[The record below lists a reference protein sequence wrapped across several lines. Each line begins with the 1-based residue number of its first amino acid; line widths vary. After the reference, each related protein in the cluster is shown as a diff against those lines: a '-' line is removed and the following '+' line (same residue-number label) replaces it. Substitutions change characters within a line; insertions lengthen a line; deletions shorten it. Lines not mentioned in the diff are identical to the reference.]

1 MNDQIPVS
9 VIIPVFNPTEL
20 LWETYESLQRQTCQ
34 NFEYVIVNDGSTEEN
49 ALELLGKLQQSNP
62 RIRIIHLPENKG
74 LPAARNAGI
83 QAARGKY
90 LFFIDGD
97 DLLQPTALEKFLLT
111 IEINPKASFVNSW
124 VEGFGEI
131 SYWWKGGFHEGA
143 VFLEENRNTS
153 CFLARREVFREIH
166 FDETMRHGSE
176 DWDFWLHAASKGF
189 WGITVPEFLFRYR
202 RVNGNRWQAFE
213 SKEKLKKI
221 KRQLNDRYGSTL
233 RKQGF
238 PFIHLESYGL
248 KTENNFTDS
257 SIYQNR
263 HILFICPWLEIGG
276 ADKFNLDLLTGL
288 KKKGWKISIVC
299 TLKGENKWQH
309 HFEAITTDI
318 FYLHHYSAEWNFIQ
332 SLENII
338 RLRKPGIVFISNS
351 MYAYYASPW
360 LRSVF
365 PKIRVVDYTHCED
378 PGWYNGGYPMFSTTF
393 HHLLD
398 RSFTS
403 SEQLKQWCVQRGA
416 NADKIFVRH
425 TNIDTKSIRRNHQAG
440 RKLKLKEGIQEST
453 PIILY
458 VARLTDQKQPL
469 VMIDIISN
477 LFHHHRDF
485 RMVIIGDGPDK
496 QKLKSA
502 IAQSPARDNIL
513 YLGSQSNETV
523 KQWMDAADIF
533 FLPSA
538 YEGIA
543 LSIFEA
549 MAKELAI
556 VAADT
561 GGQKELVTASC
572 GFLISQGE
580 RKDEIIRYTNAL
592 KKLLDNRQ
600 LAAEMGLSGRR
611 RIEEYFDLQLMIDD
625 MDQQLTALSE
635 TVLPENYNTPAA
647 NAAVLNRLMYVE
659 QQLHYEWYRKNTP
672 VIERMVQN
680 YRKSRLKIT
689 KAIQKAGNLFR

>member
-20 LWETYESLQRQTCQ
+20 LWETYESLQKQTYQ
-34 NFEYVIVNDGSTEEN
+34 NFEYVIVNDGSTEKN
-49 ALELLGKLQQSNP
+49 ALELLRKLEQSDP
-62 RIRIIHLPENKG
+62 RIRIIHLFENKG

-83 QAARGKY
+83 RAARGQY

-111 IEINPKASFVNSW
+111 IEINTKAAFVNSW
-124 VEGFGEI
+124 VEGFGEK

-143 VFLEENRNTS
+143 IFLEENRNTS
-153 CFLARREVFREIH
+153 CFLARREVFREIL
-166 FDETMRHGSE
+166 FDETMRYGSE
-176 DWDFWLHAASKGF
+176 DWDFWLNAASKGF

-202 RVNGNRWQAFE
+202 RVNANRWQALE

-221 KRQLNDRYGSTL
+221 KQQLNDRYGRIL
-233 RKQGF
+233 KEKGF
-238 PFIHLESYGL
+238 PYIPLESYTL

-257 SIYQNR
+257 SNYQNR
-263 HILFICPWLEIGG
+263 HILFMFPWLEIGG
-276 ADKFNLDLLTGL
+276 ADKFNLDLLAGL
-288 KKKGWKISIVC
+288 KNKGWKISIAC
-299 TLKGENKWQH
+299 TLKGRNKWQQL
-309 HFEAITTDI
+309 FESITTDI
-318 FYLHHYSAEWNFIQ
+318 FYLHNYSAEWNYLN

-365 PKIRVVDYTHCED
+365 PKIRIVDYTHCED
-378 PGWYNGGYPMFSTTF
+378 PGWYNGGYPMFSTVYQQ
-393 HHLLD
+393 LLD

-403 SEQLKQWCVQRGA
+403 SEQLKQWCVERGA
-416 NADKIFVRH
+416 IADKIFVRH
-425 TNIDTKSIRRNHQAG
+425 TNIDTKSIRRNHQAAINI
-440 RKLKLKEGIQEST
+440 RLKEGIQAST

-469 VMIDIISN
+469 LMVDTISN
-477 LFHHHRDF
+477 LFHYHRDF

-502 IAQSPARDNIL
+502 IAQSPARENFL
-513 YLGSQSNETV
+513 YLGSQPNEIV

-561 GGQKELVTASC
+561 GGQKELVTANC

-580 RKDEIIRYTNAL
+580 RKDEIPRYTNSL
-592 KKLLDNRQ
+592 KILLDNRQ
-600 LAAEMGLSGRR
+600 LAAEMGMCGRR

-625 MDQQLTALSE
+625 MDGQLTTLLE
-635 TVLPENYNTPAA
+635 TAPREDYNTPAA

-659 QQLHYEWYRKNTP
+659 QQLHYEWYKKNTP
-672 VIERMVQN
+672 VIERMVRN
-680 YRKSRLKIT
+680 YRKSRLKIS
-689 KAIQKAGNLFR
+689 KAIHKAGNLFR